1 MCLSDGDLGTKL
13 PEMNLGFNFHMVM
26 MMMMTTLHKNP
37 KETVE
42 YLNATLL
49 MFILVILVQQM
60 TNYWSGKVDGTRGH
74 AIKCQGFTFFYFPV
88 SPISLSLYNLVGC
101 SRVLLA
107 GVSFKILDLSL
118 KSKFIFRLNYTV
130 IETLFLL
137 YFNYTESYWV

>member
-60 TNYWSGKVDGTRGH
+60 TNYWSGKVDGTRAMLLSAKASH
-74 AIKCQGFTFFYFPV
+74 FFTF
-88 SPISLSLYNLVGC
+88 
-101 SRVLLA
+101 
-107 GVSFKILDLSL
+107 
-118 KSKFIFRLNYTV
+118 
-130 IETLFLL
+130 LFHQYL
-137 YFNYTESYWV
+137 

>member
-26 MMMMTTLHKNP
+26 MMMTTTLHKNP

-74 AIKCQGFTFFYFPV
+74 ATKCQGFTFFDFPV
-88 SPISLSLYNLVGC
+88 SPISLSLYNFVGC

-107 GVSFKILDLSL
+107 GVSFKILDP
-118 KSKFIFRLNYTV
+118 KP
-130 IETLFLL
+130 
-137 YFNYTESYWV
+137 